1 MTVMPFGKH
10 RGVELD
16 QVPVK
21 YLRWVLREVK
31 TLAPDL
37 RRDIE
42 AVLAGR
48 PAPKSDYE
56 KINALFNAKYGGGK
70 P

>member
-48 PAPKSDYE
+48 PVPRATTKR
-56 KINALFNAKYGGGK
+56 
-70 P
+70 